1 MSSNELIRPFF
12 WQNYSKKLKTKLQNP
27 KFIGAFSENDAKD
40 KRMRLIIGSDG
51 AIEEGSK
58 IIFYLLVDET
68 DGVISDVKF
77 QAFGPTALIGAAEAL
92 CALMLRKNY
101 DQISRITAD
110 LIDQSLQDKSS
121 ISAFPSECTIF
132 LNQVISAIE
141 QVPFACAD
149 IPFKSDY
156 TDTPIS
162 FDLEKNI
169 IENFKELPTETKR
182 KIIEEI
188 IDKEVRPF
196 VELDAG
202 GVTVES
208 LHDLTVFIS
217 YAGTCTSCHSATGAT
232 LNAIQQILKAKVHPE
247 ITVSVIL

>member
-1 MSSNELIRPFF
+1 MSLNELIRPYL
-12 WQNYSKKLKTKLQNP
+12 WKRYSKKLKEKLQNP
-27 KFIGAFSENDAKD
+27 KFVGFFSEEDAED
-40 KRMRLIIGSDG
+40 KGMRLVIGSDG
-51 AIEEGSK
+51 SMKEGSMVS
-58 IIFYLLVDET
+58 FYLLIDEE

-77 QAFGPTALIGAAEAL
+77 QAFGPSALIGASEAL

-110 LIDQSLQDKSS
+110 LIGQSIQDKSS
-121 ISAFPSECTIF
+121 TYAFPKECNIF

-162 FDLEKNI
+162 FDLDKNI
-169 IENFKELPTETKR
+169 IENFKELSKDVKR
-182 KIIEEI
+182 KIIEEV

-196 VELDAG
+196 IELDAG
-202 GVTVES
+202 GVTVED
-208 LHDLTVFIS
+208 LNDLTVFIS
-217 YAGTCTSCHSATGAT
+217 YAGTCTSCHAATGAT
-232 LNAIQQILKAKVHPE
+232 LSAIQQILKAKVHPDVS
-247 ITVSVIL
+247 VSVIL